1 MKLWSD
7 CDLVSAL
14 FLLDFV
20 CLSGTFQI
28 VNAVAVAAS
37 VQLRQSWQ
45 LCENLQFIHNLLL
58 LLWQFLQFQ
67 MNYGGD
73 LQQTWRRK
81 NEKMQSGLERNKFYD
96 FSSRA
101 DLVWFDF
108 NQLPS
113 NKLHFLLKQFQI
125 SAERNNNNS
134 SNNNSYIRQIQRYG
148 FVSWKFAPEVVR
160 WAGVP
165 EICIEQ
171 QNNNTV

>member
-1 MKLWSD
+1 MTEEISSKPEEEE
-7 CDLVSAL
+7 
-14 FLLDFV
+14 
-20 CLSGTFQI
+20 GKKEKQ
-28 VNAVAVAAS
+28 
-37 VQLRQSWQ
+37 
-45 LCENLQFIHNLLL
+45 
-58 LLWQFLQFQ
+58 
-67 MNYGGD
+67 
-73 LQQTWRRK
+73 
-81 NEKMQSGLERNKFYD
+81 KMQSGLERNKFYD

-125 SAERNNNNS
+125 SAERNNNN
-134 SNNNSYIRQIQRYG
+134 NSYIRQIQRYG
-148 FVSWKFAPEVVR
+148 FVSWKFAPEVVQ